1 MLKISHVD
9 NKLKIISYKADYI
22 ILLVSTT
29 FTSKS
34 IEKIVDITSQE
45 HPTLIFTM

>member
-22 ILLVSTT
+22 IFPLFPQHLPA
-29 FTSKS
+29 
-34 IEKIVDITSQE
+34 SQ
-45 HPTLIFTM
+45 LKK